1 MAESEPTKDFK
12 PYHYDPS
19 LAAASISAILFLT
32 TSSVH
37 VWQMFKHKTW
47 FFVAFIIGG
56 LCKKEAP
63 STLPGH
69 FPLPRWEKMLTASTS
84 RVHRLR
90 RAYSAREA
98 PDFTLG
104 PYITQSLLLLL
115 GPSFFAASI
124 YMVLGRIIRLTG
136 GENHSPIRP
145 SRLTKIFVLG
155 DVLSFF
161 VQSGGECFSKKTF
174 FFVGQFS

>member
-84 RVHRLR
+84 RVHRLCRAGLLRARGTRLHSWPVHHAKSTAAPGPFLFR
-90 RAYSAREA
+90 R
-98 PDFTLG
+98 FHLHGLG
-104 PYITQSLLLLL
+104 PHHSLD
-115 GPSFFAASI
+115 
-124 YMVLGRIIRLTG
+124 RR
-136 GENHSPIRP
+136 
-145 SRLTKIFVLG
+145 
-155 DVLSFF
+155 
-161 VQSGGECFSKKTF
+161 
-174 FFVGQFS
+174 

>member
-1 MAESEPTKDFK
+1 MAEGEPTAGFQ

-19 LAAASISAILFLT
+19 LAAAAISAILFLIT
-32 TSSVH
+32 TLAH
-37 VWQMFKHKTW
+37 IWQMSKHKTW
-47 FFVAFIIGG
+47 FFVAFIVGG
-56 LCKKEAP
+56 LCKKQP
-63 STLPGH
+63 SPILVNTRFRQENDANCLQVEVIGY
-69 FPLPRWEKMLTASTS
+69 AG
-84 RVHRLR
+84 

-124 YMVLGRIIRLTG
+124 YMILGRIIRLTG
-136 GENHSPIRP
+136 GESHSPIRP
-145 SRLTKIFVLG
+145 TRLTKIFVLG

-161 VQSGGECFSKKTF
+161 AQSGGKSSQESVF
-174 FFVGQFS
+174 FIGQAS